1 MKITNKPVK
10 CCLIRNNEI
19 IYSNMINPDQLKN
32 NLDISNEIELKLNLA
47 LVFVSFYTSFKKQM
61 VQIEDEIT
69 FDDELFIRV
78 SSEFIDYLNDEKVK
92 TAIETLEDMSK
103 LIESD
108 NEFDYTF
115 VYRDDHQ
122 QLYTKCCNRLKLSIV
137 SSKKEEK

>member
-61 VQIEDEIT
+61 VKI
-69 FDDELFIRV
+69 
-78 SSEFIDYLNDEKVK
+78 
-92 TAIETLEDMSK
+92 
-103 LIESD
+103 
-108 NEFDYTF
+108 
-115 VYRDDHQ
+115 
-122 QLYTKCCNRLKLSIV
+122 
-137 SSKKEEK
+137 